1 MESLT
6 HRMTIDTAE
15 RFTKIVAFGT
25 ILSVI
30 RIILAMY
37 AKRKEVSHADSESPF
52 TVFKI
57 SQNVFLN
64 LFNNHSI

>member
-15 RFTKIVAFGT
+15 RSTKIVAFGM

-52 TVFKI
+52 TIFKI
-57 SQNVFLN
+57 REIN
-64 LFNNHSI
+64 LLF

>member
-15 RFTKIVAFGT
+15 RSTKIVGFGM

-52 TVFKI
+52 TIFKI
-57 SQNVFLN
+57 FVRLTFVL
-64 LFNNHSI
+64 I

>member
-15 RFTKIVAFGT
+15 RFTKIVAFGM

-52 TVFKI
+52 TIFKRLI
-57 SQNVFLN
+57 TKCFPYT
-64 LFNNHSI
+64 FSI